1 MDLIIWRHAH
11 AGDPLD
17 DPEADLLR
25 PLSPKGERQAA
36 RVAAW
41 LNKHLTDSTR
51 VLASPA
57 VRAQQTVQA
66 LGRAFKTVD
75 ALSPA
80 HGVDDLLAAARFPRS
95 REAVLVV
102 GHNPTLGLAL
112 ARLLEVA
119 DSSQP
124 VTIKKGAVWWL
135 RTRDREGGEQVTL
148 HAVIGPD
155 NV

>member
-17 DPEADLLR
+17 DPVADMAR
-25 PLSPKGERQAA
+25 PLSSKGERQAV
-36 RVAAW
+36 RVADW

-51 VLASPA
+51 VLVSPA
-57 VRAQQTVQA
+57 LRAQQTARA

-112 ARLLEVA
+112 ARLLEAA
-119 DSSQP
+119 DTTQP
-124 VTIKKGAVWWL
+124 WVIKKGSVWWL
-135 RTRDREGGEQVTL
+135 RTRDREGGDQVTL

-155 NV
+155 NA

>member
-17 DPEADLLR
+17 DPDADLLR
-25 PLSPKGERQAA
+25 PLSPKGERQ
-36 RVAAW
+36 
-41 LNKHLTDSTR
+41 
-51 VLASPA
+51 
-57 VRAQQTVQA
+57 
-66 LGRAFKTVD
+66 
-75 ALSPA
+75 
-80 HGVDDLLAAARFPRS
+80 AARFPRS

-119 DSSQP
+119 DAAQP
-124 VTIKKGAVWWL
+124 VVIKKGAVWWL

-155 NV
+155 NA